1 MRWKAHFFLQEN
13 EEDQE
18 SMKREN
24 YGFMTKKCPP
34 QCADLD
40 NFEKDLMNVINK
52 LEFKK
57 INDKFQRKLKEDIKK
72 VRESPNMLVF
82 ADKSTNVY
90 ELKPEDHQKF
100 LQNNITKT
108 YKKASEMIEHE
119 INLEA
124 KEIAEKL
131 ELEDRINCLGKA
143 QAFITMKDHKED
155 FRANPTCRLIN
166 PTKSELG
173 IISKSILDGISTELR
188 SILINCLGKAQVFIT
203 MKDHKEDFHAN
214 PTCRLIN
221 PTKSELGKIS
231 KSILDGIN
239 TELRSILKV
248 NQWKNTGAVI
258 KWFNSIKEKE
268 SCAFIQLDIKDF
280 YPTITEKILDNAIS
294 FAKELTH
301 VSDEKIRIIKHCRK
315 SLLNNNETPWVKKN
329 TPGNFDVTMGSYD
342 GAEVC
347 ELVGVYIL
355 SLLANRVDKEDTG
368 LYRDDGLV
376 IVRNLTGPQTDKT
389 RKDIIKIFKEIG
401 FKIEIKTNLKQVDF
415 LDVTFNLNNSTYQPY
430 KKEDN
435 QLLYI
440 NTSSNHPPSIIKQI
454 PTSISRR
461 LSDNSSNEE
470 IFNTAKTE
478 HETALKNSGYSAP
491 LSFTQRR
498 PPKRQRKRNIIWF
511 NPPYSKNV
519 KTNIGKIF
527 IKLINKHFP
536 RSSDLHKIFQ

>member
-1 MRWKAHFFLQEN
+1 
-13 EEDQE
+13 
-18 SMKREN
+18 
-24 YGFMTKKCPP
+24 
-34 QCADLD
+34 
-40 NFEKDLMNVINK
+40 
-52 LEFKK
+52 
-57 INDKFQRKLKEDIKK
+57 
-72 VRESPNMLVF
+72 
-82 ADKSTNVY
+82 
-90 ELKPEDHQKF
+90 
-100 LQNNITKT
+100 
-108 YKKASEMIEHE
+108 MIEHE

-124 KEIAEKL
+124 KEITEKL
-131 ELEDRINCLGKA
+131 ELEDRINCLEKA

-166 PTKSELG
+166 PTKS
-173 IISKSILDGISTELR
+173 K
-188 SILINCLGKAQVFIT
+188 
-203 MKDHKEDFHAN
+203 
-214 PTCRLIN
+214 
-221 PTKSELGKIS
+221 LGKIS

-268 SCAFIQLDIKDF
+268 SCAFIKLDIKDF
-280 YPTITEKILDNAIS
+280 YPTITETILDNAIS

-301 VSDEKIRIIKHCRK
+301 ISDEKIRIIKHCRK
-315 SLLNNNETPWVKKN
+315 SLLCNNEIPWVKKN

-342 GAEVC
+342 GAEVY
-347 ELVGVYIL
+347 ELVVYIL

-368 LYRDDGLV
+368 LYRDDRLV

-401 FKIEIKTNLKQVDF
+401 FKIKIKTNLKHVDF

-430 KKEDN
+430 KKEDY

-440 NTSSNHPPSIIKQI
+440 NTSSNHPPSIIKQT

-478 HETALKNSGYSAP
+478 YETALKNSGHSAP
-491 LSFTQRR
+491 LSFTHRK

-536 RSSDLHKIFQ
+536 RSSDLHKIFDRNTLKLSYSCTENMAQIIRNTTKASSTQREYLRPHATAERNVIAPSAEIALPAVPFTKPSPRPQTMKKRSTWD

>member
-1 MRWKAHFFLQEN
+1 MRWIAHFFLQEN

-24 YGFMTKKCPP
+24 YGFMTRKCPP

-124 KEIAEKL
+124 NEITEKL

-143 QAFITMKDHKED
+143 QAFITMKDNKED
-155 FRANPTCRLIN
+155 FR
-166 PTKSELG
+166 
-173 IISKSILDGISTELR
+173 
-188 SILINCLGKAQVFIT
+188 
-203 MKDHKEDFHAN
+203 AN

-239 TELRSILKV
+239 IELRSILKV

-258 KWFNSIKEKE
+258 KWFNSIQEKE
-268 SCAFIQLDIKDF
+268 SCAF
-280 YPTITEKILDNAIS
+280 N
-294 FAKELTH
+294 
-301 VSDEKIRIIKHCRK
+301 
-315 SLLNNNETPWVKKN
+315 
-329 TPGNFDVTMGSYD
+329 
-342 GAEVC
+342 
-347 ELVGVYIL
+347 
-355 SLLANRVDKEDTG
+355 
-368 LYRDDGLV
+368 
-376 IVRNLTGPQTDKT
+376 
-389 RKDIIKIFKEIG
+389 
-401 FKIEIKTNLKQVDF
+401 
-415 LDVTFNLNNSTYQPY
+415 
-430 KKEDN
+430 
-435 QLLYI
+435 
-440 NTSSNHPPSIIKQI
+440 
-454 PTSISRR
+454 
-461 LSDNSSNEE
+461 
-470 IFNTAKTE
+470 
-478 HETALKNSGYSAP
+478 
-491 LSFTQRR
+491 
-498 PPKRQRKRNIIWF
+498 
-511 NPPYSKNV
+511 
-519 KTNIGKIF
+519 
-527 IKLINKHFP
+527 
-536 RSSDLHKIFQ
+536 

>member
-1 MRWKAHFFLQEN
+1 MERMNFGYSLKNIPIPSSTSYKLKLIEKIESFIKRMRWKAHFFLQEN

-18 SMKREN
+18 GMKREN
-24 YGFMTKKCPP
+24 YGFMTRKCPP

-52 LEFKK
+52 LEFRK

-155 FRANPTCRLIN
+155 FRANPTCRLTN
-166 PTKSELG
+166 PTKS
-173 IISKSILDGISTELR
+173 K
-188 SILINCLGKAQVFIT
+188 
-203 MKDHKEDFHAN
+203 
-214 PTCRLIN
+214 
-221 PTKSELGKIS
+221 LGKIS

-248 NQWKNTGAVI
+248 NQWKNTEAVI

-268 SCAFIQLDIKDF
+268 SCAFRQLDIKDF
-280 YPTITEKILDNAIS
+280 YPTITETILDNAIS

-315 SLLNNNETPWVKKN
+315 SLLYNNETPWVKKN

-355 SLLANRVDKEDTG
+355 CLLVNRVDKEDTG
-368 LYRDDGLV
+368 LYRDDGLI

-461 LSDNSSNEE
+461 LSNNSSNEE

-478 HETALKNSGYSAP
+478 YETALKNSGYSAP

-519 KTNIGKIF
+519 KTNIGKIC

-536 RSSDLHKIFQ
+536 RSSDLHKIFNRNTLKLSYSCTENMA